1 MGPPPG
7 PSISSTTLPSIR
19 LLLLVLLSSSQPSSS
34 HTVASHPSHASHTDA
49 SAALAS
55 ALAELALVRR
65 ERAALLELVANP
77 RGLFSSGAPG
87 SRLPLNQHA
96 MVEGVLGD
104 DDHLAVRPSSL
115 PGGGRGTFARRSF
128 EAGEVVGAYRC
139 AVVDRATHDAQD
151 GGSRTWILNAT
162 HQCDGSFFPLHNPIL
177 YVNSIAREAECPL
190 QNTDMRL
197 MGNGTVA
204 YVATRPITSGDEVFA
219 DYGKPEL
226 RVWHDRALIA
236 YTHTRTH
243 THTHTHTHRS
253 RLAVSRNT
261 C

>member
-1 MGPPPG
+1 MARPG
-7 PSISSTTLPSIR
+7 PSIASLTLPIA
-19 LLLLVLLSSSQPSSS
+19 LLILVLLCSSQPSSS
-34 HTVASHPSHASHTDA
+34 HTV

-55 ALAELALVRR
+55 ARAELALVRR
-65 ERAALLELVANP
+65 ELAALLELVSNP

-87 SRLPLNQHA
+87 SHLPLNQHA

-128 EAGEVVGAYRC
+128 DAGEVVGAYRC

-197 MGNGTVA
+197 MGNGTVV
-204 YVATRPITSGDEVFA
+204 YVATRPITPGDEVFA
-219 DYGKPEL
+219 DYGKHE
-226 RVWHDRALIA
+226 RALIA
-236 YTHTRTH
+236 YTHTHPH
-243 THTHTHTHRS
+243 THTHIHRS
-253 RLAVSRNT
+253 RLDVSRNT
-261 C
+261 W